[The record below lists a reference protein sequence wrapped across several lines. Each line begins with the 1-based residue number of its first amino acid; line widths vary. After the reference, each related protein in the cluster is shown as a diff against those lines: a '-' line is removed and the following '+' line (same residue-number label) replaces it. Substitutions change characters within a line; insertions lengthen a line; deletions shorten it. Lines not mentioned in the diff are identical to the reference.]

1 MHFYMSI
8 CVNVYMQLCVHAYT
22 WIDTYIYAVYI
33 YTFNKYVCVICTHT
47 HVTITSEKWGY
58 ELQAI
63 KEAYME
69 GIREKKEERNC
80 IIAL

>member
-1 MHFYMSI
+1 MCYM
-8 CVNVYMQLCVHAYT
+8 YT
-22 WIDTYIYAVYI
+22 HTYIYM
-33 YTFNKYVCVICTHT
+33 

-69 GIREKKEERNC
+69 GIREEKEERNC

>member
-1 MHFYMSI
+1 MCECIYAA
-8 CVNVYMQLCVHAYT
+8 LCVCIYMNRYT
-22 WIDTYIYAVYI
+22 HLCCLYI

-47 HVTITSEKWGY
+47 HICMHVTITSEKWGY

-69 GIREKKEERNC
+69 GIRE
-80 IIAL
+80 